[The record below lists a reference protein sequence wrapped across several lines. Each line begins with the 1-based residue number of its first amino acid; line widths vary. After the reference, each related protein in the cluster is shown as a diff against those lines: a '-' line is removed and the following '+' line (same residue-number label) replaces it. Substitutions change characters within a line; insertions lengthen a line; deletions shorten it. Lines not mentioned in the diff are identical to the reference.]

1 MYNLRF
7 LTLRPPKESGGLNL
21 IFFDYSIAFN
31 EAFISVLPLTK
42 LVAAGCLLNRL
53 GQLLFSFTPISI

>member
-7 LTLRPPKESGGLNL
+7 LTLRPPKESGGLYL

-31 EAFISVLPLTK
+31 EVSGSSFYFCFAFNEVSGSRLLT
-42 LVAAGCLLNRL
+42 
-53 GQLLFSFTPISI
+53 